1 MLENLHLKMLSQINA
16 AHGFVCDD
24 IGGCA
29 RREYAAVTDD
39 IRMIANAERLAHIVI
54 GHWNANI
61 APLQKADDFLDFQY
75 RNRINP
81 GKGSSSRMNLGF
93 VASARAIST
102 RRRSPPDNDSAMC
115 SFKCAICN
123 SFINAWV
130 RAAMAFAGKGTPRAS
145 RCSSS
150 TARIFCSTDN
160 FRKTELSWG
169 K

>member
-1 MLENLHLKMLSQINA
+1 MLKNLHLKMLSQINA

-54 GHWNANI
+54 GHQNANI

-81 GKGSSSRMNLGF
+81 GKRFIQQNEF
-93 VASARAIST
+93 RVCRQRARNFNAAALA
-102 RRRSPPDNDSAMC
+102 PDNDSAMC

>member
-1 MLENLHLKMLSQINA
+1 MDAQALKCDAFGCSIPSEVISQMHAKEGRTGKMLSSLHTKMLSTINA

-54 GHWNANI
+54 GPWNANI

-81 GKGSSSRMNLGF
+81 GNR
-93 VASARAIST
+93 
-102 RRRSPPDNDSAMC
+102 
-115 SFKCAICN
+115 
-123 SFINAWV
+123 FIQKNE
-130 RAAMAFAGKGTPRAS
+130 
-145 RCSSS
+145 
-150 TARIFCSTDN
+150 
-160 FRKTELSWG
+160 FRVCR
-169 K
+169 

>member
-1 MLENLHLKMLSQINA
+1 MLSQINA

-54 GHWNANI
+54 GHENANI

-81 GKGSSSRMNLGF
+81 GKRFIQQNEF
-93 VASARAIST
+93 RVCRQRAR
-102 RRRSPPDNDSAMC
+102 N
-115 SFKCAICN
+115 F
-123 SFINAWV
+123 NAAA